1 MDIEERLEKLA
12 EFAPQYKA
20 IAIDA
25 AREIRRLRE
34 RHAEIIENFY
44 GHGFEV
50 LGWHLNGDTA
60 PLDGWFDE
68 NDWIESEDHPCPK

>member
-1 MDIEERLEKLA
+1 MDIEERLGELA

-25 AREIRRLRE
+25 AREIQRLRE
-34 RHAEIIENFY
+34 RHTEIVENLY
-44 GHGFEV
+44 GQGFEV

-68 NDWIESEDHPCPK
+68 NDWIESENHPCPK